1 MGGKES
7 HRLNKGEGAEGP
19 GVWRQGRSPSAVR
32 GPVEVRQTGG
42 GQTARAGAG
51 DIGPQSGGL
60 KAGQS
65 GGKARV
71 SCGTYRGR

>member
-32 GPVEVRQTGG
+32 GPVEVPVGG
-42 GQTARAGAG
+42 GQME
-51 DIGPQSGGL
+51 
-60 KAGQS
+60 
-65 GGKARV
+65 
-71 SCGTYRGR
+71 GRIMKDRI